1 MSQPMIFFG
10 GHRKGGTTLLLN
22 LFDDHPDLC
31 VYPQDIN
38 VLYAYHPKFTRVS
51 VSAAERRER
60 LRTILFRELEAGVA
74 KWRPKKSPDVERAE
88 QLFFE
93 DLDDGALDD
102 PTYVLSRFA
111 AILNAVTG
119 GDKPVVFK
127 ETSCEIYADMLLD
140 RFPDSKFVQILRDP
154 RDNFAALKSG
164 VTKYYGKFG
173 EDEART
179 LASLINRA
187 GLGFRY
193 ADSNQQQFGPDR
205 YKVVRFE
212 DLVENPEAVTRDLC
226 EFLGITFANS
236 LLCPSYFG
244 VPVSGN
250 SHEGTLF
257 QGVSKQN
264 KGRWRERISE
274 REAATIEFFLE
285 DQMEE
290 WGYESVFDI
299 KQKSVA
305 SSEFYEF
312 YNYNYFYFDRFAENP
327 KS

>member
-1 MSQPMIFFG
+1 MTQQMIFFG

-38 VLYAYHPKFTRVS
+38 VLYAYHPKFTRHA
-51 VSAAERRER
+51 VSAAERKER
-60 LRTILFRELEAGVA
+60 LRTILFRELEASIA
-74 KWRPKKSPDVERAE
+74 KWKPEDSFDIQRAE
-88 QLFFE
+88 RHFF
-93 DLDDGALDD
+93 DGIDDDALDD
-102 PTYVLSRFA
+102 PTYVIGRFA
-111 AILNAVTG
+111 ATLNAVTG
-119 GDKPVVFK
+119 RDKPTLFK

-140 RFPDSKFVQILRDP
+140 RFPESKFIQILRDP
-154 RDNFAALKSG
+154 RDNFAALRSG
-164 VTKYYGKFG
+164 VANYYGKFG

-187 GLGFRY
+187 GLGFKY
-193 ADSNQQQFGPDR
+193 AESNRQQFGPER
-205 YKVVRFE
+205 YKIVRFE
-212 DLVENPEAVTRDLC
+212 DLVEDAEAITRDLC
-226 EFLGITFANS
+226 DFLGIGFADS

-250 SHEGTLF
+250 SHEGIRF
-257 QGVSKQN
+257 KGVSKQN

-285 DQMEE
+285 NQMEK
-290 WGYESVFDI
+290 WGYQSVFDI
-299 KQKSVA
+299 KEKSVA

-312 YNYNYFYFDRFAENP
+312 YNYNYFYFDRFADTT
-327 KS
+327 K